1 MADSVIALSNQ
12 IVFSQCNSDFCLA
25 QGREGG
31 MYDSVS
37 GTEANL
43 SFTNNPQLMARGED
57 YGRQVRYMHVPVA
70 SSFCLASSARCTQ
83 NTYIPYNNVLYAN
96 WRYRDQDGRYV

>member
-1 MADSVIALSNQ
+1 MCLLPLLLLLCRLARIMRLHTTPTNALCGNVLSSYARGGMATQ
-12 IVFSQCNSDFCLA
+12 A

-70 SSFCLASSARCTQ
+70 SSL
-83 NTYIPYNNVLYAN
+83 
-96 WRYRDQDGRYV
+96 